1 MIGTRRTLFRLWIWL
16 LAATV
21 VALAAAVVAIDLGRR
36 DANALRTGLAPA
48 REGVAAAR
56 ESLVAADTEAIL
68 RFDELACD
76 CAKLNQGLRAG
87 ANRDQVEQQ
96 KDSLMSAGPGEL
108 FWSAFATAG
117 GQLAQVSQADL
128 GGPAVEGVQVV
139 NGLLNTYTGWIEQ
152 AFRSDPTSLLA
163 RAYMQYAHRFL
174 RNEVLSQLDKLRN
187 DVDQAA
193 PRRPPWGRHLLWALP
208 LAALIV
214 LLAWGQVWLS
224 RRFRRTLS
232 VPLLAATAVAV
243 AFGATGILSLD
254 VDRGV
259 SKGTETLGDLRTAYE
274 ARANAADS
282 AACAALYRISRDWP
296 RAAEG
301 CKTDPG
307 KPAECP
313 ARPETEPPRPITDRT
328 LLTMAS
334 SVGTEARTAT
344 TSAGRSIVAVVV
356 AGLLIGS
363 LITLGFLPRIE
374 EYRFRR
380 R

>member
-1 MIGTRRTLFRLWIWL
+1 VIGTRRTLFRLWIWL

-21 VALAAAVVAIDLGRR
+21 IALAAAVVAIDLGRR

-56 ESLVAADTEAIL
+56 ESLVAADTEALIQ
-68 RFDELACD
+68 FDALACD
-76 CAKLNQGLRAG
+76 CAKLNQKVTAG
-87 ANRDQVEQQ
+87 ANRQQVEQQ
-96 KDSLMSAGPGEL
+96 KDSLMSAGPGDV
-108 FWSAFATAG
+108 FWSVFTTAG

-139 NGLLNTYTGWIEQ
+139 TGLLNRYTGLIEQ
-152 AFRSDPTSLLA
+152 AFRNDPTSMLS
-163 RAYMQYAHRFL
+163 RAYMQYAHNFL

-208 LAALIV
+208 LAALIA
-214 LLAWGQVWLS
+214 LLAWAQLWLS

-232 VPLLAATAVAV
+232 VPLLAATVLAV
-243 AFGATGILSLD
+243 AFGAIGILSLD

-259 SKGTETLGDLRTAYE
+259 SKGTDTLGDLRTAYE
-274 ARANAADS
+274 ARGNAADS
-282 AACAALYRISRDWP
+282 AACAALYRISRGWP
-296 RAAEG
+296 GGAEG
-301 CKTDPG
+301 CTTDSG
-307 KPAECP
+307 ELEECP
-313 ARPETEPPRPITDRT
+313 ARPTTEPQRPITDRE

-334 SVGTEARTAT
+334 FVGTEARTAT
-344 TSAGRSIVAVVV
+344 TSAGRSMAAVVV